1 MFSTKQNS
9 ILISLMLIALIL
21 LTRTNHFGSSVF
33 LPDATLAALFFGGL
47 MMKNIRWFA
56 LAMVAAVGMDFYA
69 LGFAG
74 VSDYC
79 MSLGYWG
86 LIPTYAVVW
95 GAGRWLA
102 KQQKPFALSNYI
114 ATAWVATSVAF
125 LMSNAFWYLFSD
137 KVNTLSVV
145 EFSQRVA
152 KYYTPYLSHTVVYLG
167 LAWLAYGAIK
177 SLSYK
182 KQAA

>member
-1 MFSTKQNS
+1 MFSTKQS
-9 ILISLMLIALIL
+9 PTWLALVLLAAIL
-21 LTRTNHFGSSVF
+21 LTRTNHFGSSVH

-47 MMKNIRWFA
+47 MTLNLRWFA
-56 LAMVAAVGMDFYA
+56 LAIFAAFGMDFYA

-79 MSLGYWG
+79 VSLGYWG

-95 GAGRWLA
+95 GAGRWLS

-114 ATAWVATSVAF
+114 ATAWVANSVAF
-125 LMSNAFWYLFSD
+125 VMSNAFWYVFSD
-137 KVNTLSVV
+137 KINTLSVV